1 LQLEDRVA
9 LHMAHLSEELQADV
23 LALLK
28 DKEYGRFAR
37 AACEKKKV
45 YVIIE
50 SVLHVFGF
58 HGKCVRVKKM
68 CEAWSLL
75 CRR

>member
-1 LQLEDRVA
+1 
-9 LHMAHLSEELQADV
+9 
-23 LALLK
+23 LLK

-58 HGKCVRVKKM
+58 HGKCVRV
-68 CEAWSLL
+68 
-75 CRR
+75 